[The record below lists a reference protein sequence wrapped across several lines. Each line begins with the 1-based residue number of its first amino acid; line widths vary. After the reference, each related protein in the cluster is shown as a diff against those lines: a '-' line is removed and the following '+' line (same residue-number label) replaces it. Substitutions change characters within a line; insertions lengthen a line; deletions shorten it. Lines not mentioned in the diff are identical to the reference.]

1 MKVFKNILVP
11 LDGSQAG
18 REALLYALSL
28 AETYQASVWILHVID
43 LNQYMSSFE
52 QVSGSGYLPQEIL
65 DEGQKVL
72 EEVCGLIPA
81 GVTAKTLVKMGRPQ
95 ERILETAE
103 EMQADLIVMGSR
115 GLGALKQMLM
125 GSVSQHILVHAKS
138 PVLVIR

>member
-1 MKVFKNILVP
+1 M
-11 LDGSQAG
+11 
-18 REALLYALSL
+18 SL

-81 GVTAKTLVKMGRPQ
+81 GVTVKTLVKMGRPQ
-95 ERILETAE
+95 ERILETAA
-103 EMQADLIVMGSR
+103 EMQANLIVMGSR
-115 GLGALKQMLM
+115 GLG
-125 GSVSQHILVHAKS
+125 
-138 PVLVIR
+138 P

>member
-52 QVSGSGYLPQEIL
+52 QVSGSGYLPQE
-65 DEGQKVL
+65 
-72 EEVCGLIPA
+72 
-81 GVTAKTLVKMGRPQ
+81 
-95 ERILETAE
+95 RILETAE

-125 GSVSQHILVHAKS
+125 GSVSQYILVHAKS

>member
-1 MKVFKNILVP
+1 M
-11 LDGSQAG
+11 
-18 REALLYALSL
+18 
-28 AETYQASVWILHVID
+28 
-43 LNQYMSSFE
+43 
-52 QVSGSGYLPQEIL
+52 

-81 GVTAKTLVKMGRPQ
+81 GVTVKTLVKMGRPQ

-125 GSVSQHILVHAKS
+125 GSVSQYILVHAKS